1 MNMLRK
7 FWHPALENTDIE
19 SAEDEITLRYDP
31 LTVLKPVNDRF
42 YGYLM
47 GMNSLIESPLN
58 GLETSVLRLLDKLVS
73 QKNAAALIPR
83 LPAVLPKIMQQLRS
97 NNYDAKTITDLIST
111 DAVLTVEILRLVN
124 SPFFSTAQKITDLHH
139 AVAHLGQN
147 GLRELM
153 MAVAMKPIMQIE
165 KGFFYKHAAKLT
177 WEQALKAAVACRN
190 LAKDTGTDNF
200 EAYLAGLMH
209 NTGVMIVLR
218 QLDQVP
224 DMLEAPHSVEF
235 QHRSEAFV
243 SSISYAIA
251 SFWELSDNVL
261 LALEDRANTKIKRPN
276 SSIGQILEM
285 GVCLAQ
291 MHTLSSVGRY
301 KGSAE
306 NLKLLTRQP
315 YGGNAARVYEGLD
328 RYQQVSE

>member
-7 FWHPALENTDIE
+7 FWHPEPENTEIE
-19 SAEDEITLRYDP
+19 SAEDQITLRYDP

-47 GMNSLIESPLN
+47 GMNSLVESPLN
-58 GLETSVLRLLDKLVS
+58 GLETSVLRLLDKLIS
-73 QKNAAALIPR
+73 QNITATLIPR

-97 NNYDAKTITDLIST
+97 DNYEAKNITELIST
-111 DAVLTVEILRLVN
+111 DAVLTIEILRLVN
-124 SPFFSTAQKITDLHH
+124 SPFFSTTQQITDLNH

-165 KGFFYKHAAKLT
+165 KGFFYKQAAKLT
-177 WEQALKAAVACRN
+177 WEQALKAAIACRN
-190 LAKDTGTDNF
+190 LANDTGTDNF
-200 EAYLAGLMH
+200 EAYLSGLMH

-218 QLDQVP
+218 QLDQIP

-235 QHRSEAFV
+235 QHRSEVFV
-243 SSISYAIA
+243 YSMSYAIA
-251 SFWELSDNVL
+251 CYWELSDHVL
-261 LALEDRANTKIKRPN
+261 LALEDRANAKYKRPS

-291 MHTLSSVGRY
+291 IHTLSKLGRC
-301 KGSAE
+301 KESTE

-315 YGGNAARVYEGLD
+315 YGGNAVRVYEGLD
-328 RYQQVSE
+328 RYQQTSP